1 MTVSL
6 IKLLAKMSEHAL
18 CPMRGFQAELAKAAA
33 QLRAQLSSLEALDDK
48 DAKGRVQK
56 DAGLQ
61 CLKAVGAAR
70 EAYVSKK
77 ADLIN
82 YIATTGQDI
91 PPREGVPESTWSS
104 FDGFRDS
111 EVFMECM
118 AFLLANQSL
127 VLIEM
132 TKKLLEKECPF
143 GVPDSSWKKDF
154 ADDISLDAIL
164 TAGDAD
170 LRNILAQHEK
180 AAIRE
185 LQQFE
190 DFRKFL
196 RSLQPINLDF
206 DAFENSFMNNRSVFR
221 RMKTFLSEV
230 MILQGIKTL
239 SGRAGKGSDEDEKLK
254 RTSSV
259 LQALH
264 SELIADKDR
273 RAGIHPKLFERLE
286 ELLK

>member
-1 MTVSL
+1 
-6 IKLLAKMSEHAL
+6 
-18 CPMRGFQAELAKAAA
+18 
-33 QLRAQLSSLEALDDK
+33 
-48 DAKGRVQK
+48 
-56 DAGLQ
+56 
-61 CLKAVGAAR
+61 
-70 EAYVSKK
+70 
-77 ADLIN
+77 
-82 YIATTGQDI
+82 
-91 PPREGVPESTWSS
+91 
-104 FDGFRDS
+104 
-111 EVFMECM
+111 ME
-118 AFLLANQSL
+118 
-127 VLIEM
+127 
-132 TKKLLEKECPF
+132 
-143 GVPDSSWKKDF
+143 
-154 ADDISLDAIL
+154 
-164 TAGDAD
+164 
-170 LRNILAQHEK
+170 
-180 AAIRE
+180 E

>member
-1 MTVSL
+1 MLSVEKLPDPDTLNMTVSL

-164 TAGDAD
+164 TAGDAVSQQCNPKD

-180 AAIRE
+180 AAIRVRGYRVE
-185 LQQFE
+185 
-190 DFRKFL
+190 
-196 RSLQPINLDF
+196 
-206 DAFENSFMNNRSVFR
+206 
-221 RMKTFLSEV
+221 
-230 MILQGIKTL
+230 
-239 SGRAGKGSDEDEKLK
+239 SGRAAVDVVYSYG
-254 RTSSV
+254 
-259 LQALH
+259 
-264 SELIADKDR
+264 
-273 RAGIHPKLFERLE
+273 
-286 ELLK
+286 